1 MAKVT
6 RVTLATVR
14 EGARETFS
22 IDHAERILM
31 MRDSGWM
38 LPEDSEY
45 EYKDGIIS
53 RRGKKGSK

>member
-6 RVTLATVR
+6 TVTLATVR

-22 IDHAERILM
+22 IDHAERILR

-38 LPEDSEY
+38 IPEDSEY
-45 EYKDGIIS
+45 MFEDGIIS
-53 RRGKKGSK
+53 RRGKGKGK